1 MRNKKTLISL
11 FIALILSTILALIF
25 TKAGVEIGL
34 VVSII
39 PLVIFIVIL
48 SLYSPFFTYVLLFIA
63 NYYLIGLSRYLP
75 GLKPGITFDIL
86 LLFVFGTLI
95 FQILI
100 RKKIYWRRAFN
111 FGTGLSLIWALYCI
125 LEIFNPWSL
134 SLTAWTTLIRG
145 IALYMIIIIAY
156 TSIMVTDF
164 KKVKIVLF
172 IWSILT
178 LTAVLNTLTQK
189 FIGFNYAEQR
199 WLNEGG
205 SVTHII
211 GYGIRYF
218 SFFSDAGNFGSSMG
232 HSAVIFTGLAIYYKD
247 IRYKIYYLVV
257 ALAAGYVLL
266 LSGTRGAQAV
276 PAVGFFMIAMLSK
289 NIRVFISTFIVLIF
303 AIVFLGYTTIGN
315 SYQVIRRAR
324 TVFDRND
331 ASYLVRVENQK
342 ILRNALKDKP
352 FGIGLGHKT
361 QDNGYL
367 ADIATDSWYVLLFVE
382 TGIIGVVINVL
393 IYVIILGYGM
403 WLVFFGLK
411 NRNLSN
417 IIGVIISGVL
427 GIMATSLGN
436 EVLGQ
441 FPTGMLTYMSLAIII
456 MSPYYDKQLT
466 ENAQSLIHSE
476 STRIENQ

>member
-1 MRNKKTLISL
+1 M
-11 FIALILSTILALIF
+11 STILALVF
-25 TKAGVEIGL
+25 SKVGVEIGL

-39 PLVIFIVIL
+39 PLVILIAIFA
-48 SLYSPFFTYVLLFIA
+48 LYSPFFTYILLFIA
-63 NYYLIGLSRYLP
+63 NYYLIGLARYIP
-75 GLKPGITFDIL
+75 GLKPGIIFDIL
-86 LLFVFGTLI
+86 LLFVFGTLL
-95 FQILI
+95 FQIII
-100 RKKIYWRRAFN
+100 RKRIYWKRAFN
-111 FGTGLSLIWALYCI
+111 FGTILSLFWVIYCT
-125 LEIFNPWSL
+125 LEILNPWSI
-134 SLTAWTTLIRG
+134 SVTAWSTLIRG

-156 TSIMVTDF
+156 TSIIVTDF
-164 KKVKIVLF
+164 KKVRILLF

-178 LTAVLNTLTQK
+178 LTAVLNTIIQK
-189 FIGFNYAEQR
+189 FIGFNSAEQR

-218 SFFSDAGNFGSSMG
+218 SFFSDAGNLGSSMG
-232 HSAVIFTGLAIYYKD
+232 HSVVVFTGLAIYYKD
-247 IRYKIYYLVV
+247 IRYKIYYLFVT
-257 ALAAGYVLL
+257 LAAGYVLL
-266 LSGTRGAQAV
+266 LSGTRGALIV
-276 PAVGFFMIAMLSK
+276 PAVGFFVIAMLSK

-303 AIVFLGYTTIGN
+303 ATFFLGFTTIGN
-315 SYQVIRRAR
+315 SYKIIRRAR
-324 TVFDRND
+324 TVFDKND

-342 ILRNALKDKP
+342 IFKEALKDKP

-361 QDNGYL
+361 QENGYL
-367 ADIATDSWYVLLFVE
+367 ANVATDSWYVLLFVE
-382 TGIIGVVINVL
+382 TGIIGVVINVF

-403 WLVFFGLK
+403 WLIFFKIK
-411 NRNLSN
+411 NKDLSN

-466 ENAQSLIHSE
+466 ENAKDLGNSE
-476 STRIENQ
+476 NNRIENQ